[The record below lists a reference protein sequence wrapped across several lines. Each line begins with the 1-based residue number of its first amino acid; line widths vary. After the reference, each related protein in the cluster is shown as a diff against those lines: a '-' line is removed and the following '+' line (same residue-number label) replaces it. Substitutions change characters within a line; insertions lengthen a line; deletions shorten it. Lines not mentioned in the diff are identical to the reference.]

1 MVTVDHHPG
10 LFYKNSVFG
19 VHPGVKLF
27 QDDPGWPGMTPYMSQ
42 FGCNTVYTVE
52 KGFQGNLLHI
62 FFSTTVLKG
71 PDAVKVVVI
80 SLSFQSSTLLFI
92 NQSNS
97 LVTVL
102 PLILP
107 LFGML
112 SQMRFRASLSLA
124 SFRKQ
129 LKTYLYT
136 RAYPP

>member
-1 MVTVDHHPG
+1 
-10 LFYKNSVFG
+10 
-19 VHPGVKLF
+19 
-27 QDDPGWPGMTPYMSQ
+27 MTPYMSQ

-62 FFSTTVLKG
+62 FFSTTVLIV

-97 LVTVL
+97 LVTVFDSPTIWNAL
-102 PLILP
+102 PDEI
-107 LFGML
+107 
-112 SQMRFRASLSLA
+112 RASLSLA